1 MKIKKFNEV
10 LETSKLKK
18 VWYIDLYDLRMASD
32 EEVEEWTNDYPHSNG
47 YAYRWEVI
55 DPNDSAY
62 PKIDQ
67 YFLDNGLKMGDEV
80 IVHSEW

>member
-1 MKIKKFNEV
+1 MKIKKFNEST
-10 LETSKLKK
+10 TSKLKK
-18 VWYIDLYDLRMASD
+18 VWYIDLYDLGEASD
-32 EEVEEWTNDYPHSNG
+32 EEVDEWINEHPHSNG
-47 YAYRWEVI
+47 YAYRWIVI

-67 YFLDNGLKMGDEV
+67 YFLDNGLKIGDEI